1 MDCIEKGREVIKIEA
16 KAVKELENR
25 INEDFEKAVN
35 LIYNSS
41 GRLIISGLG
50 KSGLIG
56 KKIAATFSSTGTA
69 SVFLHS
75 SDGIH
80 GDSGM
85 IRKGDVVICISK
97 SGNNDELNLLLPI
110 LRRIDVPIIAMTG
123 NLHSNLAKSSNVII
137 DVSVGEEA
145 CPNDLT
151 PTASTT
157 AAIAMGDAL
166 AMAVLEKRNFSK
178 EDFAFL
184 HPGGA
189 LGKKLLLKIDDIMY
203 TGDFLPIVR
212 KDTPFKEV
220 VLEMNSKRFGC
231 TIVLDM
237 NAKLCGII
245 TDGDLKRIFKD
256 KENFLS
262 LKAEDVMSENPKTI
276 KKGCLAIKALNI
288 LKKYNIMQL
297 VIVNDDNKSIGM
309 IHLHDLLKEGIE

>member
-1 MDCIEKGREVIKIEA
+1 MDCIRKGKEVIRIEA
-16 KAVKELENR
+16 SAVKELEKR
-25 INEDFEKAVN
+25 INKEFKKAVD
-35 LIYNSS
+35 LIYNSK
-41 GRLIISGLG
+41 GRLIISGVG

-80 GDSGM
+80 GDSGVV
-85 IRKGDVVICISK
+85 RKGDVVICISK
-97 SGNNDELNLLLPI
+97 SGNNDELNTLLPI
-110 LRRIDVPIIAMTG
+110 LKHVEVPIIAITG
-123 NLHSNLAKSSNVII
+123 NPYSNLAKFSDVIL
-137 DVSVGEEA
+137 DVSVKEEA

-157 AAIAMGDAL
+157 ATLAMGDAL
-166 AMAVLEKRNFSK
+166 AMAVLEKRNFSD

-212 KDTPFKEV
+212 KDTSFKEII
-220 VLEMNSKRFGC
+220 LEMNAKRFGC
-231 TIVLDM
+231 TIVLDEDD
-237 NAKLCGII
+237 KLCGII
-245 TDGDLKRIFKD
+245 TDGDLKRIFQN

-262 LKAEDVMSENPKTI
+262 LKAEDVMSKNPKTI
-276 KKGCLAIKALNI
+276 KKGNLAIKALNI
-288 LKKYNIMQL
+288 LKEYNIMQL
-297 VIVNDDNKSIGM
+297 VIVDNDNRPAGM

>member
-1 MDCIEKGREVIKIEA
+1 MDCIEKGKEVIRIET
-16 KAVKELENR
+16 KALEELENK
-25 INEDFEKAVN
+25 IDGEFERAVD
-35 LIYNSS
+35 LIFQNS

-69 SVFLHS
+69 SIFLHS

-80 GDSGM
+80 GDSGV
-85 IRKGDVVICISK
+85 IQKGDVVICISK

-110 LRRIDVPIIAMTG
+110 LKRIGVPIIAMTG
-123 NLHSNLAKSSNVII
+123 NSHSRLAQSSNVFI
-137 DVSVGEEA
+137 DVGVSEEA

-178 EDFAFL
+178 EDFAFF
-184 HPGGA
+184 HPAGA
-189 LGKKLLLKIDDIMY
+189 LGKKLLLRIDDIMY

-212 KDTPFKEV
+212 KDTPFNDII
-220 VLEMNSKRFGC
+220 LEMNSKRFGC
-231 TIVLDM
+231 SIVLDK
-237 NAKLCGII
+237 NDKLCGII

-256 KENFLS
+256 KENFFR
-262 LKAEDVMSENPKTI
+262 LKAEDLMSKDPKTI
-276 KKGCLAIKALNI
+276 KKGSLAIKALTV

-297 VIVNDDNKSIGM
+297 VIVEENHKPVGM
-309 IHLHDLLKEGIE
+309 IHIHDLLKEGIE